1 MVALGA
7 FMTCIAIGAMFSLA
21 VFLRP
26 IIESTGWSNTA
37 VSTAMTLNFLAMG
50 AAGFG
55 WGALSDRIGPRPVV
69 LAGAVLLGLGLFLAS
84 RAQSAL
90 EFQVAFGLLVGTAVG
105 SFFAP
110 MIAAVMGWIT
120 EHRGLAVSLV
130 SVGVGVAPMTMS
142 PFAAWLITQMDWRS
156 AQLIIAALVF
166 VTLVPA
172 ALFVRRPPAA
182 AAAAEQGA
190 AAGPQMSLRDAFFS
204 APFMVLALTFFA
216 CCAAH
221 AGPIFHTVTYA
232 MTCGL
237 APLAAVTVYS
247 VEGLAGLGGRL
258 ALGVL
263 ADRLG
268 VKRVLIAGLLIQA
281 VAAGMFIFASRLGE
295 FYAVAA
301 VFGFAY
307 GGVMP
312 LYAVLAR
319 EYFGQRILGAVFGA
333 AAMVSSLGMALGP
346 AIGGWIYDSFG
357 RYTWMYLF
365 SAAIGLAAAA
375 IAFAFPPL
383 PKAASAFAPAPA
395 YKGNCHGLCR
405 WILIAGAEEKPG
417 GVPKNGDPRGQ
428 GMARARRARLQG
440 VHRRRREEGQVDLV
454 PAGGEV

>member
-1 MVALGA
+1 MKIKYGWVMVAIGA

-21 VFLRP
+21 VFLQP
-26 IIESTGWSNTA
+26 ITQATGWSHTE
-37 VSTAMTLNFLAMG
+37 VSSAMTIGFLAMG

-55 WGALSDRIGPRPVV
+55 WGALSDRIGPRYVV

-84 RAQSAL
+84 RAQSVL
-90 EFQVAFGLLVGTAVG
+90 QFQLAFGLLVGIAIG
-105 SFFAP
+105 SFFTP
-110 MIAAVMGWIT
+110 MIAAVMGWMT

-156 AQLIIAALVF
+156 AQVVLAVLVWA
-166 VTLVPA
+166 TLVPA
-172 ALFVRRPPAA
+172 AFFVRRPPAT
-182 AAAAEQGA
+182 
-190 AAGPQMSLRDAFFS
+190 SLSSESANTAVGEKISVGKALLS
-204 APFMVLALTFFA
+204 APFIVLALTFFA

-258 ALGVL
+258 ALGVA

-268 VKRVLIAGLLIQA
+268 VKRVLIAGLVIQA
-281 VAAGMFIFASRLGE
+281 LAAFAFISASRLGE

-301 VFGFAY
+301 IFGFAY

-346 AIGGWIYDSFG
+346 VVGGWIYDRFG
-357 RYTWMYLF
+357 GYTWLYLGSF
-365 SAAIGLAAAA
+365 AVGIGAVG
-375 IAFAFPPL
+375 IALAFPP
-383 PKAASAFAPAPA
+383 F
-395 YKGNCHGLCR
+395 
-405 WILIAGAEEKPG
+405 
-417 GVPKNGDPRGQ
+417 
-428 GMARARRARLQG
+428 RRAN
-440 VHRRRREEGQVDLV
+440 V
-454 PAGGEV
+454 

>member
-1 MVALGA
+1 VSERRYGWVMVALGA

-26 IIESTGWSNTA
+26 ISAATGWSITA
-37 VSTAMTLNFLAMG
+37 VSSAMTLNFLAMG

-55 WGALSDRIGPRPVV
+55 WGALSDRIGPRLVV
-69 LAGAVLLGLGLFLAS
+69 LAGALLLGLGLLLAS
-84 RAQSAL
+84 RAQTPL
-90 EFQVAFGLLVGTAVG
+90 QFQLSFGLLVGIAVG
-105 SFFAP
+105 SFFSP

-156 AQLIIAALVF
+156 AQAVIAVLVWA
-166 VTLVPA
+166 TLVPA
-172 ALFVRRPPAA
+172 ALFVRRPPPAPAA
-182 AAAAEQGA
+182 QPGAAEGA
-190 AAGPQMSLRDAFFS
+190 SPGLRDAFFS
-204 APFMVLALTFFA
+204 LPFLVLAVTFFA

-237 APLAAVTVYS
+237 APLAAVTIYS

-281 VAAGMFIFASRLGE
+281 LAAAAFVLASRLGE

-301 VFGFAY
+301 TFGFAY

-346 AIGGWIYDSFG
+346 ALGGWIFDSFG
-357 RYTWMYLF
+357 RYTWMYLG
-365 SAAIGLAAAA
+365 SAAIGLGAVA
-375 IAFAFPPL
+375 IAFAFPPF
-383 PKAASAFAPAPA
+383 PKAV
-395 YKGNCHGLCR
+395 R
-405 WILIAGAEEKPG
+405 IAA
-417 GVPKNGDPRGQ
+417 
-428 GMARARRARLQG
+428 A
-440 VHRRRREEGQVDLV
+440 
-454 PAGGEV
+454 

>member
-1 MVALGA
+1 MKEARYGWVMVALGA

-21 VFLRP
+21 VFLQP
-26 IIESTGWSNTA
+26 ITQATGWSHTA
-37 VSTAMTLNFLAMG
+37 VSSAMTLNFLAMG

-55 WGALSDRIGPRPVV
+55 WGALSDRIGPRSVV

-84 RAQSAL
+84 HAQSAL
-90 EFQVAFGLLVGTAVG
+90 QFQLAFGLLVGIAAG
-105 SFFAP
+105 SFFSP
-110 MIAAVMGWIT
+110 MIAAVMGWIS

-156 AQLIIAALVF
+156 AQIVLAVLVWA
-166 VTLVPA
+166 TLVPA

-182 AAAAEQGA
+182 PPGVEQGG
-190 AAGPQMSLRDAFFS
+190 AGGAQMSLRDAFFS
-204 APFMVLALTFFA
+204 APFVVLALTFFA

-237 APLAAVTVYS
+237 APLAAVTIYS

-281 VAAGMFIFASRLGE
+281 VGAAAFIFASRLGE

-301 VFGFAY
+301 TFGFAY

-346 AIGGWIYDSFG
+346 ALGGWIFDSFG
-357 RYTWMYLF
+357 RYTWMYIG
-365 SAAIGLAAAA
+365 SAAIGLGAVA
-375 IAFAFPPL
+375 IAFAFPP
-383 PKAASAFAPAPA
+383 
-395 YKGNCHGLCR
+395 
-405 WILIAGAEEKPG
+405 
-417 GVPKNGDPRGQ
+417 VPTKS
-428 GMARARRARLQG
+428 
-440 VHRRRREEGQVDLV
+440 V
-454 PAGGEV
+454 PLKLKEVAT

>member
-1 MVALGA
+1 MSERRYGWVMVALGA
-7 FMTCIAIGAMFSLA
+7 FMTCVAVGAMFSLA

-26 IIESTGWSNTA
+26 ITESTGWSHTA
-37 VSTAMTLNFLAMG
+37 VSAAMTLNFLAMG

-84 RAQSAL
+84 SAQSAL
-90 EFQVAFGLLVGTAVG
+90 AFQVSFGLLVGIAVG
-105 SFFAP
+105 SFFSP

-120 EHRGLAVSLV
+120 ERRGLAVALV

-142 PFAAWLITQMDWRS
+142 PFAAWLITQMDWR
-156 AQLIIAALVF
+156 AALTVF
-166 VTLVPA
+166 AVLVWATLVPA
-172 ALFVRRPPAA
+172 AIFARRPPAA
-182 AAAAEQGA
+182 PAPEQTAGEGA
-190 AAGPQMSLRDAFFS
+190 QMSLRDAFVS
-204 APFMVLALTFFA
+204 APFVILALTFFA

-232 MTCGL
+232 MTCGI

-281 VAAGMFIFASRLGE
+281 VAAFAFIFASRLGE

-301 VFGFAY
+301 LFGFAY

-346 AIGGWIYDSFG
+346 AIGGWIFDTFG
-357 RYTWMYLF
+357 RYTWMYVY
-365 SAAIGLAAAA
+365 SAAIGLGAVA
-375 IAFAFPPL
+375 IALAFPP
-383 PKAASAFAPAPA
+383 FAKPAL
-395 YKGNCHGLCR
+395 K
-405 WILIAGAEEKPG
+405 
-417 GVPKNGDPRGQ
+417 
-428 GMARARRARLQG
+428 LQG
-440 VHRRRREEGQVDLV
+440 AQ
-454 PAGGEV
+454 A

>member
-1 MVALGA
+1 MSTRYGWVMVGLGA

-21 VFLRP
+21 VFLQP
-26 IIESTGWSNTA
+26 ITQSTGWSHTA
-37 VSTAMTLNFLAMG
+37 VSGAMTLNFLAMG

-55 WGALSDRIGPRPVV
+55 WGALSDRIGPRYVV

-84 RAQSAL
+84 RAQGAL
-90 EFQVAFGLLVGTAVG
+90 QFQLAFGLLVGIAAG
-105 SFFAP
+105 SFFTP
-110 MIAAVMGWIT
+110 MIAAVMGWVT

-156 AQLIIAALVF
+156 AQVVLAVLVWA
-166 VTLVPA
+166 TLVPA
-172 ALFVRRPPAA
+172 AFFVRRPPATQ
-182 AAAAEQGA
+182 AAEPGA
-190 AAGPQMSLRDAFFS
+190 AQSRTEAGPPMSLRDAFFS
-204 APFMVLALTFFA
+204 PAFIVLALTFFA

-237 APLAAVTVYS
+237 APLTAVTIYS

-268 VKRVLIAGLLIQA
+268 VKPVLIAGLLIQA
-281 VAAGMFIFASRLGE
+281 VAAALFIFASRLGE

-301 VFGFAY
+301 TFGFAY

-319 EYFGQRILGAVFGA
+319 EYFGQRTLGAVFGA

-346 AIGGWIYDSFG
+346 ALGGWIYDTFG
-357 RYTWMYLF
+357 RYTWMYIG
-365 SAAIGLAAAA
+365 SAAIGLGAVA
-375 IAFAFPPL
+375 IALAFPPL
-383 PKAASAFAPAPA
+383 PRAP
-395 YKGNCHGLCR
+395 
-405 WILIAGAEEKPG
+405 
-417 GVPKNGDPRGQ
+417 
-428 GMARARRARLQG
+428 ARLQ
-440 VHRRRREEGQVDLV
+440 
-454 PAGGEV
+454 PA

>member
-1 MVALGA
+1 MREPRYGWVMVALGA
-7 FMTCIAIGAMFSLA
+7 FMTCIAVGAMFSLA
-21 VFLRP
+21 VFLQP
-26 IIESTGWSNTA
+26 ITQATGWSHTA
-37 VSTAMTLNFLAMG
+37 VSAAMTLNFLAMG

-90 EFQVAFGLLVGTAVG
+90 QFQLTFGLLVGVAVG
-105 SFFAP
+105 SFFSP

-120 EHRGLAVSLV
+120 ERRGLAVALV
-130 SVGVGVAPMTMS
+130 SVGVGVAPVTMS
-142 PFAAWLITQMDWRS
+142 PLAAWLITQMDWRA
-156 AQLIIAALVF
+156 AQVILAVLVWA
-166 VTLVPA
+166 TLVPA
-172 ALFVRRPPAA
+172 ALFVRRPPQSSVTGGSG
-182 AAAAEQGA
+182 EGA
-190 AAGPQMSLRDAFFS
+190 AQERPMTLRDAFVS
-204 APFMVLALTFFA
+204 APFIVLALTFFA

-237 APLAAVTVYS
+237 APLAAVTIYS

-268 VKRVLIAGLLIQA
+268 AKRVLIAGLLIQA
-281 VAAGMFIFASRLGE
+281 VAAFAFIYASRLGE

-301 VFGFAY
+301 TFGFAY

-346 AIGGWIYDSFG
+346 ALGGWIFDTFG
-357 RYTWMYLF
+357 RYTWMYIG
-365 SAAIGLAAAA
+365 SAAIGLGAVA
-375 IAFAFPPL
+375 IALAFPPF
-383 PKAASAFAPAPA
+383 PKA
-395 YKGNCHGLCR
+395 
-405 WILIAGAEEKPG
+405 
-417 GVPKNGDPRGQ
+417 VPLK
-428 GMARARRARLQG
+428 LK
-440 VHRRRREEGQVDLV
+440 
-454 PAGGEV
+454 EVAT

>member
-1 MVALGA
+1 VSERRYGWVMVALGA

-26 IIESTGWSNTA
+26 ISAATGWSVTA
-37 VSTAMTLNFLAMG
+37 VSSAMTLNFLAMG

-55 WGALSDRIGPRPVV
+55 WGALSDRIGPRLVV
-69 LAGAVLLGLGLFLAS
+69 LAGALLLGLGLLLAS
-84 RAQSAL
+84 RAQTPL
-90 EFQVAFGLLVGTAVG
+90 QFQLSFGLLVGIAVG
-105 SFFAP
+105 SFFSP

-142 PFAAWLITQMDWRS
+142 PFAAWLITQTDWRN
-156 AQLIIAALVF
+156 AQLIIAVLVWA
-166 VTLVPA
+166 TLVPA

-182 AAAAEQGA
+182 AAEQGVS
-190 AAGPQMSLRDAFFS
+190 GKSEMKLGDAFFS
-204 APFMVLALTFFA
+204 APFIVLALTFFA

-281 VAAGMFIFASRLGE
+281 VAAFLFIFARQLGE

-301 VFGFAY
+301 MFGFAY

-346 AIGGWIYDSFG
+346 ALGGWIFDNFG
-357 RYTWMYLF
+357 EYTWMYVG
-365 SAAIGLAAAA
+365 SAAIGLGAVA
-375 IAFAFPPL
+375 IALAFPPF
-383 PKAASAFAPAPA
+383 PKAVRAAAPAA
-395 YKGNCHGLCR
+395 
-405 WILIAGAEEKPG
+405 A
-417 GVPKNGDPRGQ
+417 
-428 GMARARRARLQG
+428 
-440 VHRRRREEGQVDLV
+440 
-454 PAGGEV
+454 

>member
-1 MVALGA
+1 MNPRYGWVMVGLGA

-21 VFLRP
+21 VFLQP
-26 IIESTGWSNTA
+26 ITESTGWSHTA
-37 VSTAMTLNFLAMG
+37 VSAAMTIGFLAMG

-55 WGALSDRIGPRPVV
+55 WGALSDRIGPRFVV
-69 LAGAVLLGLGLFLAS
+69 LAGAVLLGLGLLLAS
-84 RAQSAL
+84 RAQSPL
-90 EFQVAFGLLVGTAVG
+90 EFQLAFGLLVGIAIG
-105 SFFAP
+105 SFFSP
-110 MIAAVMGWIT
+110 MIAAVMGWMT
-120 EHRGLAVSLV
+120 EHRGLAVALV

-156 AQLIIAALVF
+156 AQVVLAVLVWA
-166 VTLVPA
+166 TLVPA
-172 ALFVRRPPAA
+172 ALFVRRPPLAP
-182 AAAAEQGA
+182 AEDGQGA
-190 AAGPQMSLRDAFFS
+190 AQSSTDARPPMKLRDAFVS
-204 APFMVLALTFFA
+204 APFLVLALTFFA

-237 APLAAVTVYS
+237 APLAAVTIYS

-281 VAAGMFIFASRLGE
+281 VAAGMFVFVSRLGE

-301 VFGFAY
+301 MFGFAY

-333 AAMVSSLGMALGP
+333 AAMISSLGMALGP
-346 AIGGWIYDSFG
+346 ALGGWIYDTFG
-357 RYTWMYLF
+357 RYTWMYIG
-365 SAAIGLAAAA
+365 SAAIGLGAVA
-375 IAFAFPPL
+375 IAFAFPPFRT
-383 PKAASAFAPAPA
+383 AATLNKPQWSAS
-395 YKGNCHGLCR
+395 
-405 WILIAGAEEKPG
+405 
-417 GVPKNGDPRGQ
+417 
-428 GMARARRARLQG
+428 
-440 VHRRRREEGQVDLV
+440 
-454 PAGGEV
+454 

>member
-1 MVALGA
+1 MGVAVVQVNPRYGWVMVALGA

-21 VFLRP
+21 VFLQP
-26 IIESTGWSNTA
+26 ITASTGWSHTA
-37 VSTAMTLNFLAMG
+37 VSAAMTIGFLAMG

-55 WGALSDRIGPRPVV
+55 WGALSDRIGPRFVV

-84 RAQSAL
+84 RAQSPL
-90 EFQVAFGLLVGTAVG
+90 QFQLAFGLLVGIAIG
-105 SFFAP
+105 SFFSP
-110 MIAAVMGWIT
+110 MIAAVMGWMT
-120 EHRGLAVSLV
+120 THRGLAVALV
-130 SVGVGVAPMTMS
+130 SVGVGVAPVTMS
-142 PFAAWLITQMDWRS
+142 PFAAWLITQMDWR
-156 AQLIIAALVF
+156 AALGVLA
-166 VTLVPA
+166 VLVWVMLIPA
-172 ALFVRRPPAA
+172 ALFARRPPATQ
-182 AAAAEQGA
+182 AAEQA
-190 AAGPQMSLRDAFFS
+190 SEGPPMKLRDAFVS
-204 APFMVLALTFFA
+204 APFIVLALTFFA

-232 MTCGL
+232 MTCGI

-263 ADRLG
+263 ADRMG

-281 VAAGMFIFASRLGE
+281 VAAGMFIYVARLGE

-346 AIGGWIYDSFG
+346 ALGGWIYDTFG
-357 RYTWMYLF
+357 RYTLMYAG
-365 SAAIGLAAAA
+365 SAAIGLGAVA
-375 IAFAFPPL
+375 IAFAFPPFPRKSVPL
-383 PKAASAFAPAPA
+383 NLKEVAP
-395 YKGNCHGLCR
+395 
-405 WILIAGAEEKPG
+405 
-417 GVPKNGDPRGQ
+417 
-428 GMARARRARLQG
+428 
-440 VHRRRREEGQVDLV
+440 
-454 PAGGEV
+454 

>member
-7 FMTCIAIGAMFSLA
+7 WMTCIAIGAMFSLA
-21 VFLRP
+21 VFLQP
-26 IIESTGWSNTA
+26 ITESTGWSHTA
-37 VSTAMTLNFLAMG
+37 VSSAMTLNFLAMG

-90 EFQVAFGLLVGTAVG
+90 GFQLSFGLLVGIAVG
-105 SFFAP
+105 SFFSP
-110 MIAAVMGWIT
+110 MIAAVMGWISS
-120 EHRGLAVSLV
+120 HRGLAVSLV

-142 PFAAWLITQMDWRS
+142 PFAAWLVTQMDWRA
-156 AQLIIAALVF
+156 AQVVLAILVWAA
-166 VTLVPA
+166 LVPA

-182 AAAAEQGA
+182 VQETVTKRS
-190 AAGPQMSLRDAFFS
+190 AGGLREAFVS
-204 APFMVLALTFFA
+204 APFIVLALTFFA

-237 APLAAVTVYS
+237 APLTAVTVYS

-258 ALGVL
+258 ALGVA

-281 VAAGMFIFASRLGE
+281 VAAFAFIFASRLGE

-346 AIGGWIYDSFG
+346 ALGGWIFDTFG
-357 RYTWMYLF
+357 QYTWMYVG
-365 SAAIGLAAAA
+365 SAAIGLGAVA
-375 IAFAFPPL
+375 IALAFPPF
-383 PKAASAFAPAPA
+383 PKPARAAVPAPA
-395 YKGNCHGLCR
+395 
-405 WILIAGAEEKPG
+405 
-417 GVPKNGDPRGQ
+417 
-428 GMARARRARLQG
+428 
-440 VHRRRREEGQVDLV
+440 
-454 PAGGEV
+454 